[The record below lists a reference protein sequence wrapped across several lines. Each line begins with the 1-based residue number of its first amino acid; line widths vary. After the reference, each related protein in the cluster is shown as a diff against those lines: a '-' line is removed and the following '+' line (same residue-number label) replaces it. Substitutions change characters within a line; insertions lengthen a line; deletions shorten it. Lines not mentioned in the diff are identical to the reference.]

1 MQLIVNRHHLDLMP
15 VVVLLLPMYAADCE
29 QTSFRPHACCGVVS
43 LTGRVMAK
51 GPESC
56 VLLGMQKRRLE
67 FMPIDDLAINT
78 DFV

>member
-1 MQLIVNRHHLDLMP
+1 MP
-15 VVVLLLPMYAADCE
+15 VVL
-29 QTSFRPHACCGVVS
+29 VS

-51 GPESC
+51 RPESC

-67 FMPIDDLAINT
+67 FMIIDDLAINT